1 MKRGLFI
8 LALWSVVLSA
18 FADWQTHFAYTNV
31 TQIAMGKDC
40 VYGLSNGALF
50 SVDKYSEQMTIWTK
64 QNGMYGSGI
73 WMIGYDEKSQMLLVL
88 YPTGQ
93 IDLIKGTN
101 ILHLSDFA
109 NKDMTASKRTN
120 NITFHNGRAYLSCE
134 FGIVSFDI
142 RKHEFVDLCYIGPNA
157 SEVNVEDVVIQ
168 ADSIYAFTKD
178 KLYRA
183 CLKDNTIDYRN
194 WQSEPLST
202 RIPRDTDKRQKYVDT
217 NNDIWVAG
225 GSEGI
230 VRLMATGKRL
240 SYLPN
245 GPITNTPYRLKFDRG
260 RLYML
265 AGGRWAI
272 QYYRAGHV
280 MVLEDGKWTNIPQS
294 YIQSKTGKTAIDFMN
309 VAADPRDKTH
319 FYVTAYGSGVYEF
332 RGSELTAHYTYNN
345 STITT
350 TVEKYPDYYTRCD
363 GAVFDKDNNMM
374 LVVTSYTGPVIP
386 ILTAEGEWKGV
397 NLHGY
402 RQQFRDSFNA
412 DKNAISQNLNV
423 SYPIIKIGKPVND
436 QLFHLS
442 FYKFCQIICRIC
454 SS

>member
-8 LALWSVVLSA
+8 LALLSVVLSA

-142 RKHEFVDLCYIGPNA
+142 KKHEFVDLCYIGPNA

-194 WQSEPLST
+194 WQSEPLSAEQQH
-202 RIPRDTDKRQKYVDT
+202 RRNAMHANIISMK
-217 NNDIWVAG
+217 NFF
-225 GSEGI
+225 
-230 VRLMATGKRL
+230 
-240 SYLPN
+240 
-245 GPITNTPYRLKFDRG
+245 ITILF
-260 RLYML
+260 
-265 AGGRWAI
+265 
-272 QYYRAGHV
+272 
-280 MVLEDGKWTNIPQS
+280 
-294 YIQSKTGKTAIDFMN
+294 
-309 VAADPRDKTH
+309 
-319 FYVTAYGSGVYEF
+319 AY
-332 RGSELTAHYTYNN
+332 
-345 STITT
+345 
-350 TVEKYPDYYTRCD
+350 
-363 GAVFDKDNNMM
+363 
-374 LVVTSYTGPVIP
+374 
-386 ILTAEGEWKGV
+386 
-397 NLHGY
+397 
-402 RQQFRDSFNA
+402 
-412 DKNAISQNLNV
+412 
-423 SYPIIKIGKPVND
+423 
-436 QLFHLS
+436 
-442 FYKFCQIICRIC
+442 QI
-454 SS
+454 